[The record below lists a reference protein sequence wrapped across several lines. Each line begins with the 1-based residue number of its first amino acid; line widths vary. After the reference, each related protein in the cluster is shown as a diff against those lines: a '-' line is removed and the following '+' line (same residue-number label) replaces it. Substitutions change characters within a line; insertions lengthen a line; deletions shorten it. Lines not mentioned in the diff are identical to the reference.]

1 MTLDRARSR
10 GKAASAAGSGRM
22 PVPAV
27 SVDEEQRRRL
37 IECCAFFRA
46 QRFREA
52 APGRYRREDLDS
64 AACAIDTVIKA
75 AGKRKKQ

>member
-1 MTLDRARSR
+1 V
-10 GKAASAAGSGRM
+10 SAAGSGRM

-46 QRFREA
+46 LRFREV

-64 AACAIDTVIKA
+64 AACAIDTVIQA